1 MGGLAHYLEEDG
13 LATTQ
18 ISLIRLHSEKTR
30 PPRALWVPFELGRPL
45 GPPNDAPFQRRVLM
59 AVLELLKAPSGPL
72 LTDYAEDAPKATEAE
87 MEGWVCPINLA
98 PPALDSDGETP
109 EHGLDSEM
117 KGLWPWYDLA
127 MENRSSSNLGASG
140 LTLEK
145 AREVVLSF
153 AQGEQP
159 DEAPVAGVS
168 IAEGL
173 RLAVDDI
180 KAFYVDAATAQPGNA
195 SGRDIQDWFWRETAF
210 AGLLQRLRKKL
221 MASTNEELA
230 QAGEWLLVPSSHWL
244 EESSY
249 R

>member
-98 PPALDSDGETP
+98 PPALDGDGDADLRQRRQGKRPLVET
-109 EHGLDSEM
+109 GVGYL
-117 KGLWPWYDLA
+117 
-127 MENRSSSNLGASG
+127 
-140 LTLEK
+140 
-145 AREVVLSF
+145 
-153 AQGEQP
+153 QP
-159 DEAPVAGVS
+159 RQVDRAVAVQKNVHVDQTRAV
-168 IAEGL
+168 AEPSL
-173 RLAVDDI
+173 PAHLHL
-180 KAFYVDAATAQPGNA
+180 QPFH
-195 SGRDIQDWFWRETAF
+195 RFQ
-210 AGLLQRLRKKL
+210 
-221 MASTNEELA
+221 
-230 QAGEWLLVPSSHWL
+230 
-244 EESSY
+244 
-249 R
+249 